1 MYKTV
6 IDEFNHEI
14 TIDTNRRQV
23 LDYNNKEQKIHY
35 YVKIA
40 HKNKYTTYLEKG
52 ILKSLPLR
60 INIDDSKLRLMYEE
74 KVRYDADRYDPDRII
89 WSKFLKDIKE
99 NEDKYFVEYGDYK
112 PEYLLTD
119 EDRIELSHKLSMGLF

>member
-40 HKNKYTTYLEKG
+40 HKQIYNVYRK
-52 ILKSLPLR
+52 
-60 INIDDSKLRLMYEE
+60 
-74 KVRYDADRYDPDRII
+74 RY
-89 WSKFLKDIKE
+89 S
-99 NEDKYFVEYGDYK
+99 
-112 PEYLLTD
+112 
-119 EDRIELSHKLSMGLF
+119 

>member
-40 HKNKYTTYLEKG
+40 HKNKYTTYIEKG

-74 KVRYDADRYDPDRII
+74 KVRYDCRPAMIQI
-89 WSKFLKDIKE
+89 ELFGVNFLK
-99 NEDKYFVEYGDYK
+99 
-112 PEYLLTD
+112 T
-119 EDRIELSHKLSMGLF
+119 